1 MSKLLNIL
9 ILTLLSITAK
19 AQDWI
24 FIDSSVN
31 SDIFYVKSTYVTKRQ
46 DFENNT
52 IIKVWTKREAKV
64 ATIVK
69 NGKEIKVYNVRI
81 LQLKEYNCTQQQT
94 NIISQTVYNSQG
106 KIIDSFQFQDYE
118 QKWNDVV
125 PESIGQ
131 AVLDKVCELFNE

>member
-1 MSKLLNIL
+1 MSV
-9 ILTLLSITAK
+9 TAK
-19 AQDWI
+19 TQDWI

-31 SDIFYVKSTYVTKRQ
+31 SDILYIKSKYLTKRQ

-52 IIKVWTKREAKV
+52 IIKVWIKREAKV

-69 NGKEIKVYNVRI
+69 NGKVIKVYNVRI
-81 LQLKEYNCTQQQT
+81 LQLKEYNCTQRQT

-118 QKWNDVV
+118 QKWTDVI
-125 PESIGQ
+125 PESIGE